1 MDWLLEVTDLKQYV
15 CCPRIV
21 FYRYC
26 LPKVRPVTPLMEE
39 GIRCHLE
46 EEGREERR
54 SLRSYGLVDGE
65 RFFHL
70 MLQSRR
76 LELTGKADL
85 VIAMPSRDAKGAEAA
100 VVEYKYS
107 EYKAGPHFILQLTAY
122 AMLVE
127 EAWKLPVKQAFLYS
141 IPLKRAEAIQ
151 ITPFLQRKVIKT
163 VKEIKSIVENEIIPP
178 PPGSLRRCITCE
190 FRRVCNDVL

>member
-85 VIAMPSRDAKGAEAA
+85 VIAMPSRDAKGAEA
-100 VVEYKYS
+100 
-107 EYKAGPHFILQLTAY
+107 
-122 AMLVE
+122 
-127 EAWKLPVKQAFLYS
+127 
-141 IPLKRAEAIQ
+141 IQ

-163 VKEIKSIVENEIIPP
+163 VKEIKRIVENEIIPP
-178 PPGSLRRCITCE
+178 PPGSLRRCVTCE
-190 FRRVCNDVL
+190 FRRFC